1 MMPNRLRAPLTPDE
15 ALGEQY
21 SDQPGFLREIAL
33 ETGNRALVGIAQ
45 AIGKEKRRQFKEARQ
60 RHVAPASAHGGAI
73 MSHEDFGPNIGEQ
86 LWCVNGQIN
95 VALKMHR
102 AALDRLA
109 KAKNDV
115 RQPLKYMDSLRTELK
130 KIEGWKKEIEAME
143 QAEVPQ

>member
-1 MMPNRLRAPLTPDE
+1 
-15 ALGEQY
+15 
-21 SDQPGFLREIAL
+21 
-33 ETGNRALVGIAQ
+33 
-45 AIGKEKRRQFKEARQ
+45 
-60 RHVAPASAHGGAI
+60 
-73 MSHEDFGPNIGEQ
+73 MSHEDFSPNIGEQ
-86 LWCVNGQIN
+86 LWCVNRQIN

-115 RQPLKYMDSLRTELK
+115 RESLQYMAHLRTELQ